1 MLRSQFS
8 LYKNNDKSTSTSYPY
23 FVDVQ
28 SKLLDTLST
37 RLVIPL
43 TLTRLLKKKAPS
55 HLCPVIHIDEG
66 DFVILTHQMASVP
79 TKILREP
86 VNNLSTF
93 RDEIISAIDFLTN
106 GI

>member
-1 MLRSQFS
+1 MSQFS
-8 LYKNNDKSTSTSYPY
+8 LYQNNDKSTATAYPY

-28 SKLLDTLST
+28 SEMLDTLNT

-43 TLTRLLKKKAPS
+43 TPVEMLEKKAPT

-66 DFVILTHQMASVP
+66 DFVILTHQMASIP
-79 TKILREP
+79 TKILRKP
-86 VNNLSTF
+86 VNDLSNF
-93 RDEIISAIDFLTN
+93 RNEIIAAIDFLIT

>member
-1 MLRSQFS
+1 MSQFS
-8 LYKNNDKSTSTSYPY
+8 LYKNTDKSSATAYPY

-28 SKLLDTLST
+28 SEMLDMLNT

-43 TLTRLLKKKAPS
+43 TPVEMLAKKAPI
-55 HLCPVIHIDEG
+55 HLCPLVHIDEG

-79 TKILREP
+79 TKTLHDP
-86 VNNLSTF
+86 VNELSTY
-93 RDEIISAIDFLTN
+93 RNEIIAAIEFLVT

>member
-1 MLRSQFS
+1 MPQFS
-8 LYKNNDKSTSTSYPY
+8 LYQNNDKSTATAYPY

-28 SKLLDTLST
+28 SEMLNTLNT

-43 TLTRLLKKKAPS
+43 TPLEMLEKKAPT
-55 HLCPVIHIDEG
+55 HLCPVINIDEG

-79 TKILREP
+79 NMILRDP
-86 VNNLSTF
+86 VNDLSAF
-93 RDEIISAIDFLTN
+93 RNEIIAAIDFLIT

>member
-1 MLRSQFS
+1 MSQFS
-8 LYKNNDKSTSTSYPY
+8 LYQNNDKSTATAYPY

-28 SKLLDTLST
+28 SEMLDTLNT

-43 TLTRLLKKKAPS
+43 TPVEMLEKKAPT

-66 DFVILTHQMASVP
+66 DFVILTNQMTSVP
-79 TKILREP
+79 TKILRDP
-86 VNNLSTF
+86 VNDLSTF
-93 RDEIISAIDFLTN
+93 RNEIIAAIDFLIT

>member
-1 MLRSQFS
+1 MSQFS
-8 LYKNNDKSTSTSYPY
+8 LYQNNDKSTATAYPY

-28 SKLLDTLST
+28 SEMLDTLNT
-37 RLVIPL
+37 RLVLPL
-43 TLTRLLKKKAPS
+43 TSVEMLEKKAPT

-79 TKILREP
+79 TKILRDP
-86 VNNLSTF
+86 VNDLSTF
-93 RDEIISAIDFLTN
+93 RNEIIAAIDFLIT

>member
-1 MLRSQFS
+1 MSQFA
-8 LYKNNDKSTSTSYPY
+8 LYQNHDKSTAIAYPY

-28 SKLLDTLST
+28 SELLNILNT

-43 TLTRLLKKKAPS
+43 TPVELLEKKAPR

-66 DFVILTHQMASVP
+66 DFVMLTHQMASVP

-86 VNNLSTF
+86 VNELSSF
-93 RDEIISAIDFLTN
+93 RDEIVAAIDFLIT

>member
-1 MLRSQFS
+1 MSQFS
-8 LYKNNDKSTSTSYPY
+8 LYQNNDKSTATAYPY

-28 SKLLDTLST
+28 SEMLDTLNT

-43 TLTRLLKKKAPS
+43 TSVEMLEKKAPT

-79 TKILREP
+79 TKILRDP
-86 VNNLSTF
+86 VNDLSTC
-93 RDEIISAIDFLTN
+93 RNEIIAAIDFLIT